1 MYAFPRGRSG
11 GPSKFCTPVFES
23 DLETAL
29 EKEAEG
35 QTFCGRTE
43 DHEEGVMAFFEK
55 REANFSG
62 R

>member
-1 MYAFPRGRSG
+1 MRALGQIKQVLHAS
-11 GPSKFCTPVFES
+11 FES